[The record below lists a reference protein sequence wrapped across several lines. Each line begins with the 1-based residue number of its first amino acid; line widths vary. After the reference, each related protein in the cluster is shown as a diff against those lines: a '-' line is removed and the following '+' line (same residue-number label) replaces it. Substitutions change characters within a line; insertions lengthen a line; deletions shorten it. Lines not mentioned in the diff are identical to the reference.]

1 MALSPKMELR
11 STQSLVMTPQLQQ
24 AIKLLQLSNLELA
37 SYLEQELERN
47 PLLARDEADELG
59 PGASETG
66 GAEPPLPLNG
76 ERHAA
81 GDAAMALDRV
91 DLGSGMDAGGAPA
104 EAGFENAFDDGTPA
118 RTEPERLAEAAA
130 WADLGSGGGGFS
142 SLDELSA
149 DPGISRGPSLNE
161 HLLAQLNVVLA
172 TPRQRLIGAQL
183 VEGLDEAGYLDE
195 SADEVALRLGA
206 EPAEVLAVLA
216 ELQRLDPPGVGAR
229 DLAECLALQLRELN
243 RLDPAMRTLL
253 DHLDLLA
260 AHDLGRL
267 RRLCGVDAE
276 DLADMVAEIRALNP
290 KPGLAY
296 DEAVAPPVLPD
307 IFARRAAEG
316 GWRLELNAATLP
328 KVLVDNRYAA
338 LVESGRC
345 SRATRA
351 YLTECLQSANW
362 LVKSLDQRARTILL
376 VGAEIVRQQEEFLNR
391 GVRHLRPLNLR
402 AIAEAIGMHESTVS
416 RVTSNKYMATP
427 RGIFE
432 LKYFFTS
439 AIASAEGGDAHSA
452 QAVKHRIRQLIDAES
467 AQAVLS
473 DDQLVER
480 LRDDGIDI
488 ARRTVAKYR
497 EAMGLASSVR
507 RRRLKRMALAGGG

>member
-1 MALSPKMELR
+1 
-11 STQSLVMTPQLQQ
+11 
-24 AIKLLQLSNLELA
+24 
-37 SYLEQELERN
+37 
-47 PLLARDEADELG
+47 
-59 PGASETG
+59 
-66 GAEPPLPLNG
+66 
-76 ERHAA
+76 
-81 GDAAMALDRV
+81 
-91 DLGSGMDAGGAPA
+91 
-104 EAGFENAFDDGTPA
+104 
-118 RTEPERLAEAAA
+118 
-130 WADLGSGGGGFS
+130 
-142 SLDELSA
+142 
-149 DPGISRGPSLNE
+149 
-161 HLLAQLNVVLA
+161 
-172 TPRQRLIGAQL
+172 
-183 VEGLDEAGYLDE
+183 
-195 SADEVALRLGA
+195 
-206 EPAEVLAVLA
+206 VLAVLA

-307 IFARRAAEG
+307 IFARHAAEG